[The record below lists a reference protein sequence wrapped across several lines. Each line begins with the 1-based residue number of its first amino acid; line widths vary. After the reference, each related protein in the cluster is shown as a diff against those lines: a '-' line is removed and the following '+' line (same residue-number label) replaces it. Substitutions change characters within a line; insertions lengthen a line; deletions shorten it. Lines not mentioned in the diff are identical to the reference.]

1 MIDTMTDEAR
11 GVTSGTLGATLAGW
25 HSGYAYGPVRW
36 VNSSNAPRW
45 GIDAGQIAGARKGE
59 RLRKQTAAAHLRIK
73 ESRASPG
80 VLIKVCECLTCLRSY
95 QELQNV

>member
-1 MIDTMTDEAR
+1 MTDEAR
-11 GVTSGTLGATLAGW
+11 AVTSGTLGAALAGW

-45 GIDAGQIAGARKGE
+45 GIDAGEIAGARKGE

-73 ESRASPG
+73 KSRATPG
-80 VLIKVCECLTCLRSY
+80 VLIVNALCLACWLLY
-95 QELQNV
+95 LVL

>member
-25 HSGYAYGPVRW
+25 HSGYAYGHAWW

-45 GIDAGQIAGARKGE
+45 GIDAGQIAGVRKGE
-59 RLRKQTAAAHLRIK
+59 RLREQTAAAHRRIK
-73 ESRASPG
+73 ESRATPG
-80 VLIKVCECLTCLRSY
+80 ALIANTLY
-95 QELQNV
+95 